1 MHDLLHRGQA
11 TAPTLNVLNQS
22 GDESEPSLASGAE
35 ELVCV
40 VCGGVEVGG
49 ECGHGAE
56 HAMADV
62 AFVGVAIE
70 CARGRMECHGVPSG
84 QCDTLSEQNGWGDVE
99 GVDGIGD
106 LMSGYAVTT

>member
-1 MHDLLHRGQA
+1 
-11 TAPTLNVLNQS
+11 VLNQT
-22 GDESEPSLASGAE
+22 GDESEPFLASGAE

-62 AFVGVAIE
+62 AFVGVAVE
-70 CARGRMECHGVPSG
+70 CTRGRVERHGVLSG
-84 QCDTLSEQNGWGDVE
+84 QCDAPSERNGGGDVE
-99 GVDGIGD
+99 GVDGVGD
-106 LMSGYAVTT
+106 LMSGDAMAT